1 MLPRCG
7 IEYWFGTHR
16 RPFARA
22 PLLFFGLC
30 CEDVVDAVEKEMV
43 SPSGWPDRA
52 LWGPLSSW
60 ATPPLLPLAAPHVS
74 FRGSVEPAFGA
85 LRPLRVYANAA
96 HLVMRMV
103 NHPYAALCVPR
114 HGVRKGLKHSTVDP
128 AIGDTSCLSRRGRVQ
143 APLRK
148 LLHTATGGHFAVS
161 ARSVHTPTTGGDEIP
176 CCGCALRAPND
187 DGCGSDSDGPVT
199 RAVLYGANP
208 DCDFP
213 GCVAHR
219 RWVTKAQGFSDCSL
233 LLSLLHIFFNRHLT
247 SHVNPDA
254 MDLDLDMVHGDDFC
268 ESRLCFYEGR
278 VRAAPVETQVWK
290 EARRGTGG
298 RDEFEVLAR
307 RDAVAEWRLA
317 VASSEGRASAARLGA
332 QKDTVEGH
340 RRARRARE
348 IMRDGAKLHT
358 AAEGRRRVRRNWGLR
373 GAGRG
378 KDGKRARVFRLTAAQ
393 EIARSGCEL
402 VTRGVRKARYP
413 HNGDSNG
420 GEVLSGPYPNTP
432 PQVLVV
438 HNTIRLAEG
447 T

>member
-1 MLPRCG
+1 
-7 IEYWFGTHR
+7 
-16 RPFARA
+16 
-22 PLLFFGLC
+22 
-30 CEDVVDAVEKEMV
+30 
-43 SPSGWPDRA
+43 
-52 LWGPLSSW
+52 
-60 ATPPLLPLAAPHVS
+60 
-74 FRGSVEPAFGA
+74 
-85 LRPLRVYANAA
+85 
-96 HLVMRMV
+96 MRMGE
-103 NHPYAALCVPR
+103 PPIRGIISDTWAL
-114 HGVRKGLKHSTVDP
+114 
-128 AIGDTSCLSRRGRVQ
+128 
-143 APLRK
+143 LRK

-213 GCVAHR
+213 GMCGPSTMGDESTGV
-219 RWVTKAQGFSDCSL
+219 Q
-233 LLSLLHIFFNRHLT
+233 RH
-247 SHVNPDA
+247 
-254 MDLDLDMVHGDDFC
+254 LDMVHGDDFC

-402 VTRGVRKARYP
+402 VTRGVCKARYP

-420 GEVLSGPYPNTP
+420 GEGGWFTDRGGGGWPMAKTAVWKNEHEFVNFPAL
-432 PQVLVV
+432 
-438 HNTIRLAEG
+438 
-447 T
+447 